1 MRQFGGFGPTLKD
14 ILFLSLDEDEVFVM
28 KPDAKYMVIVL
39 LLGIYEF
46 YYIFEGLDSDKV
58 LNYNWIAVA
67 ITTVLLLL
75 RLWVW

>member
-1 MRQFGGFGPTLKD
+1 MRQFGGFGPTLKE

-75 RLWVW
+75 RLWVS